1 MAFLYLQNW
10 VFQMDGENL
19 AQKVVALEA
28 PENRLEESPI
38 ATWKCEMDTQT
49 DAVLEKVVFV
59 FLRTLA
65 ILGTSHVVRIW
76 HSLRACHANL

>member
-1 MAFLYLQNW
+1 
-10 VFQMDGENL
+10 MDGENL

-65 ILGTSHVVRIW
+65 INRLF
-76 HSLRACHANL
+76 